1 MNTYGKFDHLSYNNV
16 GVKMKNNISLD
27 KIDLNEK
34 YLIDEVLLDEHTKKR
49 IYDLGLIENT
59 IIKAVYKSPFGDP
72 IAYSVRGT
80 IIAIRNNDA
89 KNIIV
94 RRI

>member
-1 MNTYGKFDHLSYNNV
+1 
-16 GVKMKNNISLD
+16 MKNNISLD
-27 KIDLNEK
+27 KINLNEK

-59 IIKAVYKSPFGDP
+59 IIEGVYKSPFGDP
-72 IAYSVRGT
+72 IAYLVRGT

-89 KNIIV
+89 KKIIV

>member
-1 MNTYGKFDHLSYNNV
+1 
-16 GVKMKNNISLD
+16 MKNNISLD
-27 KIDLNEK
+27 KINLNEK

-59 IIKAVYKSPFGDP
+59 IIEAVYKSPFGDP
-72 IAYSVRGT
+72 IAYLVRGT

-89 KNIIV
+89 KKIIV

>member
-1 MNTYGKFDHLSYNNV
+1 
-16 GVKMKNNISLD
+16 MKNNISLD
-27 KIDLNEK
+27 KINLNEK

-59 IIKAVYKSPFGDP
+59 IIEAVYKSPFGDP
-72 IAYSVRGT
+72 VAYSVRGT

-89 KNIIV
+89 KKIIV

>member
-1 MNTYGKFDHLSYNNV
+1 
-16 GVKMKNNISLD
+16 MKNNISLD
-27 KIDLNEK
+27 KINLNEK

-59 IIKAVYKSPFGDP
+59 IIEAIYKSPFGDP

-89 KNIIV
+89 KKIIV

>member
-1 MNTYGKFDHLSYNNV
+1 
-16 GVKMKNNISLD
+16 MKNNISLD
-27 KIDLNEK
+27 KINLNEK

-59 IIKAVYKSPFGDP
+59 IIEAVYKSPFGDP
-72 IAYSVRGT
+72 IAYLVRGT
-80 IIAIRNNDA
+80 IIAIRKNDA
-89 KNIIV
+89 KKIIV

>member
-1 MNTYGKFDHLSYNNV
+1 
-16 GVKMKNNISLD
+16 MKNNISLD
-27 KIDLNEK
+27 KINLNEK
-34 YLIDEVLLDEHTKKR
+34 YLIDDVLLDEHTKKR

-59 IIKAVYKSPFGDP
+59 IIEAVYKSPFGDP
-72 IAYSVRGT
+72 IAYLVRGT

-89 KNIIV
+89 KKIIV

>member
-1 MNTYGKFDHLSYNNV
+1 
-16 GVKMKNNISLD
+16 MKNNISLD
-27 KIDLNEK
+27 KINLNEK

-59 IIKAVYKSPFGDP
+59 LIEAVYKSPFGDP

-89 KNIIV
+89 KKIIV

>member
-1 MNTYGKFDHLSYNNV
+1 
-16 GVKMKNNISLD
+16 MKNNISLD
-27 KIDLNEK
+27 KINLNEK

-59 IIKAVYKSPFGDP
+59 IIEAVYKSPFGDP
-72 IAYSVRGT
+72 IAYLVRGT

-89 KNIIV
+89 KKIMV

>member
-1 MNTYGKFDHLSYNNV
+1 
-16 GVKMKNNISLD
+16 MKNNISLD
-27 KIDLNEK
+27 KINLNEK

-59 IIKAVYKSPFGDP
+59 IIEAVYKSPFGDP
-72 IAYSVRGT
+72 IAYLVRGT
-80 IIAIRNNDA
+80 IIAIRNYDA
-89 KNIIV
+89 KKIIV

>member
-1 MNTYGKFDHLSYNNV
+1 
-16 GVKMKNNISLD
+16 MKNNISLD
-27 KIDLNEK
+27 KINLNEK

-59 IIKAVYKSPFGDP
+59 IIEAVYKSPFGDP

-80 IIAIRNNDA
+80 IIAIRKTDA
-89 KNIIV
+89 KKIIV

>member
-1 MNTYGKFDHLSYNNV
+1 
-16 GVKMKNNISLD
+16 MKNNISLD
-27 KIDLNEK
+27 KINLNEK

-59 IIKAVYKSPFGDP
+59 IIEAVYKSPFGDP

-89 KNIIV
+89 KKIIV

>member
-1 MNTYGKFDHLSYNNV
+1 
-16 GVKMKNNISLD
+16 MKNNISLD
-27 KIDLNEK
+27 KINLNDK

-59 IIKAVYKSPFGDP
+59 IIEAVYKSPFGDP

-89 KNIIV
+89 KKIIV
-94 RRI
+94 RRV